1 LRQKE
6 KILKSK
12 GTVQKMEVFITIAVM
27 FVGAIIGIGVVLA
40 MLHFFAD

>member
-6 KILKSK
+6 KILKRK

>member
-6 KILKSK
+6 KIPKSK
-12 GTVQKMEVFITIAVM
+12 GAVQKMEIFITIAVM
-27 FVGAIIGIGVVLA
+27 FVGAIIGIGAILA

>member
-6 KILKSK
+6 KILKNK